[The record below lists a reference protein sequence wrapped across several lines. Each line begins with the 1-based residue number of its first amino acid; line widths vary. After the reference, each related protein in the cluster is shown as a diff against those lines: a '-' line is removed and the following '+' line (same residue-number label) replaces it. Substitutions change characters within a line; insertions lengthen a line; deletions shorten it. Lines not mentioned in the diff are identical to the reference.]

1 MRTAYL
7 GIADEHRLLAW
18 VPECDTARRFLE
30 RRQLIR
36 PRQYCFWVVL
46 DDSDARRIAA
56 WQRFGESEVA
66 LSLLLQTAEEYGRVL
81 PTAVESHGHHHS
93 VRN

>member
-18 VPECDTARRFLE
+18 MPECDATRRFLE

-66 LSLLLQTAEEYGRVL
+66 LSLLLQTAGEYGRVL
-81 PTAVESHGHHHS
+81 SAAVESPCHRSFG
-93 VRN
+93 N

>member
-18 VPECDTARRFLE
+18 APECDATRRFLE
-30 RRQLIR
+30 RRQQIR

-46 DDSDARRIAA
+46 DDSDARRIGA

-66 LSLLLQTAEEYGRVL
+66 LSLLLQTAEEYGRIL
-81 PTAVESHGHHHS
+81 PEAIESPCHRS